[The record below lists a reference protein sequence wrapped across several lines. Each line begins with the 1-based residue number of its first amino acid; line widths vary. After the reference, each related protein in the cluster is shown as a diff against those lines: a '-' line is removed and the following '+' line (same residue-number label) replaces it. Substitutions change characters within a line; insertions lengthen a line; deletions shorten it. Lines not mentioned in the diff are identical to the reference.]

1 MHIPATQHLVETS
14 HGSLAVEENGAGDL
28 PLLLI
33 HGNSSCRGVFRHQM
47 RGRLAETHRLIAF
60 DLPGHGESSDAPD
73 PVLTY
78 TRPGLA
84 AAAVEL
90 LGKLGIAECVVLGW
104 SLGGH
109 VGIDMLQMLPG
120 IRGLMITGTPPTTRN
135 GMAQGFKG
143 SPHVGMASREHLSD
157 DEIGIFLNA
166 IFGNSAEPFL
176 RQAMA
181 RTDGRFRKRLF
192 EAARAG
198 AGVDQRL
205 TVESTLVPIAVVNGA
220 DDRLVNLDYIDG
232 VAFANLWEGQ
242 CHRLP
247 GVGHATFWE
256 ASSAFN
262 LLLERFL
269 RDVQASRQ

>member
-1 MHIPATQHLVETS
+1 MHFHATQYLVETS
-14 HGSLAVEENGAGDL
+14 YGTLAVEENGSGDM

-47 RGRLAETHRLIAF
+47 HSRLAETHRLIAF
-60 DLPGHGESSDAPD
+60 DLPGHGDSSDAPD

-90 LGKLGIAECVVLGW
+90 LGKLVITECVVLGW

-109 VGIDMLQMLPG
+109 IGIDMLHMFSG
-120 IRGLMITGTPPTTRN
+120 IRGLMIAGTPPTARN
-135 GMAQGFKG
+135 SMAQGFKG
-143 SPHVGMASREHLSD
+143 SPHTGLASREHLSED
-157 DEIGIFLNA
+157 DIGIFLNA
-166 IFGNSAEPFL
+166 IFGISAEPFL
-176 RQAMA
+176 HQAMA

-205 TVESTLVPIAVVNGA
+205 TVESSPVPIAVVNGA
-220 DDRLVNLDYIDG
+220 DDRLVNLDYIDS

-247 GVGHATFWE
+247 GVGHASFWE
-256 ASSAFN
+256 APSAFN
-262 LLLERFL
+262 SLLERFL

>member
-1 MHIPATQHLVETS
+1 MHIPTKQYVVPTS
-14 HGSLAVEENGAGDL
+14 HGTLAVEESGAGDL
-28 PLLLI
+28 PVLLI

-47 RGRLAETHRLIAF
+47 RSRLAQTYRLIAF
-60 DLPGHGESSDAPD
+60 DLPGHGDSSDAPD

-90 LGKLGIAECVVLGW
+90 LGKLAIPECVVFGW

-109 VGIDMLQMLPG
+109 IGIEMLHMLPG
-120 IRGLMITGTPPTTRN
+120 MRGLLLTGAPPVAHN

-143 SPHVGMASREHLSD
+143 SPHTGLASREHLSE

-166 IFGNSAEPFL
+166 IFGTSAEPFL
-176 RQAMA
+176 HQAMA

-192 EAARAG
+192 EAARSG

-205 TVESTLVPIAVVNGA
+205 AVESTPVPIAAVNGA
-220 DDRLVNLDYIDG
+220 DDRIVNLDYIDS

-247 GVGHATFWE
+247 GVGHAPFWE
-256 ASSAFN
+256 APSDFN
-262 LLLERFL
+262 PLLERFL
-269 RDVQASRQ
+269 RDVQALRR